1 MQTYICKC
9 GKTFQKSTKAETT
22 GYELHDFS
30 PKHECFGCPYIVT
43 DRSWNTNEIVKHE
56 CRATPKITYLSKCHI
71 GTGKGDFTACKV
83 YSLDLTFVKRIMN
96 YVNSLDGAEQG
107 TRLNCIPGEWRAA
120 DFGQCYSSDNCF
132 GLAIFNLY
140 FKNNKA
146 GTAARRLVKERFF
159 TETGYRRDMTEEK
172 ERETVLMRIQ
182 IAKENARAKANGA
195 LFENSEQL
203 MDEGWRYAFSD
214 SSASLISKMVHG
226 HKEEEDSM
234 ARKLQLDAAITK
246 NMKAAASDSFID
258 SIKMIDI
265 KEIIPSEKNF
275 YEMSGIDLLADD
287 IEREGLKHNLVVAK
301 DPSTG
306 LYEVKS
312 GHRRLAAIELLIK
325 EERINSS
332 IKIPCIVD
340 GDKTE
345 AENEFDLIMLNAT
358 QRKYSDADVMHEYE
372 QIERTLKALADE
384 GKPVK
389 GRMRDNIAK
398 ILKVSPAQ
406 VGKIEN
412 IKHNAVP
419 EVENAVKGGSMSI
432 STANELAK
440 LPEEKQKEII
450 KEKPNISH
458 AEVKEIQKQEKKPPV
473 SKITED
479 DDLNELD
486 ELLNDD
492 DLEEA
497 REVKPEKKSS
507 LVLSLILSENEAKT
521 LLRFF
526 YRFGGDYGAVGAAD
540 TAHLREIEAKL
551 KTLCGK

>member
-1 MQTYICKC
+1 MRWDGKAYADIVKKSVYAILFSTEIPQAATMGNKEYAAFLKSHHYDMGKLYPDKRTPDVKANSSGIKIIFKDRYLNNAGDNSITLTWSMAARHIRAWEYEKAHEENGTQRPLTSVQEQWEKTHLCGDYHHEHC
-9 GKTFQKSTKAETT
+9 EFLIQAEENTVINGKTLDSWCPYCTSENKVRKIGSAGMWT
-22 GYELHDFS
+22 GLS
-30 PKHECFGCPYIVT
+30 PKFCP
-43 DRSWNTNEIVKHE
+43 
-56 CRATPKITYLSKCHI
+56 
-71 GTGKGDFTACKV
+71 
-83 YSLDLTFVKRIMN
+83 KRKA
-96 YVNSLDGAEQG
+96 LEQKP
-107 TRLNCIPGEWRAA
+107 IK
-120 DFGQCYSSDNCF
+120 D
-132 GLAIFNLY
+132 
-140 FKNNKA
+140 
-146 GTAARRLVKERFF
+146 
-159 TETGYRRDMTEEK
+159 EK
-172 ERETVLMRIQ
+172 E
-182 IAKENARAKANGA
+182 
-195 LFENSEQL
+195 
-203 MDEGWRYAFSD
+203 
-214 SSASLISKMVHG
+214 SKP
-226 HKEEEDSM
+226 M
-234 ARKLQLDAAITK
+234 ARKLQLDADITK

-258 SIKMIDI
+258 NIKMIDI

-384 GKPVK
+384 GKPLK

-419 EVENAVKGGSMSI
+419 EVEKAVKGGSMSI

-458 AEVKEIQKQEKKPPV
+458 AEVKEIQKQEKKPSV
-473 SKITED
+473 SKIAED
-479 DDLNELD
+479 DDLDELD
-486 ELLNDD
+486 ELLDDD
-492 DLEEA
+492 DLDNE
-497 REVKPEKKSS
+497 RDVKLEKKSS
-507 LVLSLILSENEAKT
+507 LVFSLVLSENEAKA
-521 LLRFF
+521 LLGLINDNIAYVDNDEELVTIQSRLEGF
-526 YRFGGDYGAVGAAD
+526 VG
-540 TAHLREIEAKL
+540 E
-551 KTLCGK
+551 